1 MPVKTTNN
9 AAKFVAG
16 RKKAAAKFVFT
27 AATLIKARAQQY
39 VPIDTGALKNSSP
52 VSKAEDNGSDVITS
66 TISYLQD
73 YASYLHDPKPGG
85 KMDGWQPVLPE
96 ERAMRMS
103 AANYPTSGVSGGYNP
118 SATQGW
124 IYIGA
129 EEAKP
134 SVDAAFK
141 DLMGLNGASYDFR
154 TYPKGDNA

>member
-9 AAKFVAG
+9 SAKFLAG
-16 RKKAAAKFVFT
+16 RKKAAEKFVFT

-52 VSKAEDNGSDVITS
+52 VSKAEDMGGNIVRS

-96 ERAMRMS
+96 VRAMRMS
-103 AANYPTSGVSGGYNP
+103 AANYPTSGVSGGFNP
-118 SATQGW
+118 SARQGW

-129 EEAKP
+129 EEAK
-134 SVDAAFK
+134 SAVDAAFK
-141 DLMGLNGASYDFR
+141 DLMGLPGSAFDFR
-154 TYPKGDNA
+154 TYPQGDNT